1 MELAVYGNSY
11 FAQEAL
17 LYRVLGVILVSGLGL
32 FVLTTTIEG
41 KESLK
46 IILESRTEI
55 RRVVWPTR
63 TETTQ
68 TVLIVVV
75 AIIICALLL
84 WGLDS
89 LFGWATAGII
99 GLNMEKQWYVIHA
112 YSGYETKVREAL
124 IERIERLGMSDLFG
138 EIMVPSEEVVEMRG
152 GQERKTQRK
161 FFPGYV
167 LVNMELNDDS
177 WHLVKDT
184 L

>member
-1 MELAVYGNSY
+1 MQNYIRWFLGIAIIGLAVYGNSY
-11 FAQEAL
+11 FSQEAL

-32 FVLTTTIEG
+32 FVISTTIEG

-75 AIIICALLL
+75 AIIVCALLL

-89 LFGWATAGII
+89 LFGWATAK
-99 GLNMEKQWYVIHA
+99 L
-112 YSGYETKVREAL
+112 
-124 IERIERLGMSDLFG
+124 LG
-138 EIMVPSEEVVEMRG
+138 
-152 GQERKTQRK
+152 
-161 FFPGYV
+161 
-167 LVNMELNDDS
+167 
-177 WHLVKDT
+177 
-184 L
+184 

>member
-1 MELAVYGNSY
+1 MVNESINMQNYIRWFLGIAVIGIAVYGNSY

-32 FVLTTTIEG
+32 YILTTTQEG
-41 KESLK
+41 RESLK

-89 LFGWATAGII
+89 LFGWATAK
-99 GLNMEKQWYVIHA
+99 L
-112 YSGYETKVREAL
+112 
-124 IERIERLGMSDLFG
+124 LG
-138 EIMVPSEEVVEMRG
+138 
-152 GQERKTQRK
+152 
-161 FFPGYV
+161 
-167 LVNMELNDDS
+167 
-177 WHLVKDT
+177 
-184 L
+184 

>member
-1 MELAVYGNSY
+1 MQNYIRWFLGISIIGLSVYGNSY

-17 LYRVLGVILVSGLGL
+17 LYRVLGAIIVSGLGL
-32 FVLTTTIEG
+32 FVLSTTKEG

-46 IILESRTEI
+46 IVLESRTEI

-89 LFGWATAGII
+89 LSGWAMAK
-99 GLNMEKQWYVIHA
+99 L
-112 YSGYETKVREAL
+112 
-124 IERIERLGMSDLFG
+124 LG
-138 EIMVPSEEVVEMRG
+138 
-152 GQERKTQRK
+152 
-161 FFPGYV
+161 
-167 LVNMELNDDS
+167 
-177 WHLVKDT
+177 
-184 L
+184 

>member
-1 MELAVYGNSY
+1 MVSESINMQNYIRWFLGMVIIGLAVYGNAY

-17 LYRVLGVILVSGLGL
+17 LYRVLGVILVSGIGL
-32 FVLTTTIEG
+32 FVLSTTVEG

-89 LFGWATAGII
+89 LFGWAMAE
-99 GLNMEKQWYVIHA
+99 L
-112 YSGYETKVREAL
+112 
-124 IERIERLGMSDLFG
+124 LG
-138 EIMVPSEEVVEMRG
+138 
-152 GQERKTQRK
+152 
-161 FFPGYV
+161 
-167 LVNMELNDDS
+167 
-177 WHLVKDT
+177 
-184 L
+184 

>member
-1 MELAVYGNSY
+1 MQNYIRWFLGISIIGLAVYGNSY

-17 LYRVLGVILVSGLGL
+17 LYRVLGVIVISAMGL
-32 FVLTTTIEG
+32 FVLTTTTEG

-75 AIIICALLL
+75 AIILCALLL

-89 LFGWATAGII
+89 LFGWATAK
-99 GLNMEKQWYVIHA
+99 L
-112 YSGYETKVREAL
+112 
-124 IERIERLGMSDLFG
+124 LG
-138 EIMVPSEEVVEMRG
+138 
-152 GQERKTQRK
+152 
-161 FFPGYV
+161 
-167 LVNMELNDDS
+167 
-177 WHLVKDT
+177 
-184 L
+184 

>member
-1 MELAVYGNSY
+1 MSINANMVNESINMQNYIRWIVGIAIIGLAVYGNSY

-32 FVLTTTIEG
+32 FVLTTTTEG
-41 KESLK
+41 KESLR

-89 LFGWATAGII
+89 LFGLATAK
-99 GLNMEKQWYVIHA
+99 L
-112 YSGYETKVREAL
+112 
-124 IERIERLGMSDLFG
+124 LG
-138 EIMVPSEEVVEMRG
+138 
-152 GQERKTQRK
+152 
-161 FFPGYV
+161 
-167 LVNMELNDDS
+167 
-177 WHLVKDT
+177 
-184 L
+184 

>member
-1 MELAVYGNSY
+1 MVNKSIDMQNYIRWFLGIAIIGLAVYGNSY
-11 FAQEAL
+11 FSQEAL

-32 FVLTTTIEG
+32 FVMSTTIEG

-75 AIIICALLL
+75 AIFVCALLL

-89 LFGWATAGII
+89 LFGWAMAG
-99 GLNMEKQWYVIHA
+99 L
-112 YSGYETKVREAL
+112 
-124 IERIERLGMSDLFG
+124 LG
-138 EIMVPSEEVVEMRG
+138 
-152 GQERKTQRK
+152 
-161 FFPGYV
+161 
-167 LVNMELNDDS
+167 
-177 WHLVKDT
+177 
-184 L
+184 

>member
-1 MELAVYGNSY
+1 MQHYIRLFLGISIIGLAVYGNSY

-17 LYRVLGVILVSGLGL
+17 LYRVLGVIVISAIGL
-32 FVLTTTIEG
+32 FVLSTTIEG

-75 AIIICALLL
+75 AIIVCALLL

-89 LFGWATAGII
+89 LFGWATAK
-99 GLNMEKQWYVIHA
+99 L
-112 YSGYETKVREAL
+112 
-124 IERIERLGMSDLFG
+124 LG
-138 EIMVPSEEVVEMRG
+138 
-152 GQERKTQRK
+152 
-161 FFPGYV
+161 
-167 LVNMELNDDS
+167 
-177 WHLVKDT
+177 
-184 L
+184 

>member
-1 MELAVYGNSY
+1 MQNYIRWFLGIAIIGLAVYGNSY
-11 FAQEAL
+11 YSQEAL

-32 FVLTTTIEG
+32 FVLVTTTEG

-89 LFGWATAGII
+89 LFGWATAK
-99 GLNMEKQWYVIHA
+99 L
-112 YSGYETKVREAL
+112 
-124 IERIERLGMSDLFG
+124 LG
-138 EIMVPSEEVVEMRG
+138 
-152 GQERKTQRK
+152 
-161 FFPGYV
+161 
-167 LVNMELNDDS
+167 
-177 WHLVKDT
+177 
-184 L
+184 

>member
-1 MELAVYGNSY
+1 MVNKSIDMQNYIRWFLGIAIIGLAVYGNSY
-11 FAQEAL
+11 FSQEAL

-32 FVLTTTIEG
+32 FVMSTTIEG

-75 AIIICALLL
+75 AIFLCALLL

-89 LFGWATAGII
+89 LFGWAMAG
-99 GLNMEKQWYVIHA
+99 L
-112 YSGYETKVREAL
+112 
-124 IERIERLGMSDLFG
+124 LG
-138 EIMVPSEEVVEMRG
+138 
-152 GQERKTQRK
+152 
-161 FFPGYV
+161 
-167 LVNMELNDDS
+167 
-177 WHLVKDT
+177 
-184 L
+184 

>member
-1 MELAVYGNSY
+1 MQNYIRWFLGIAIIGLAVYGNAY

-17 LYRVLGVILVSGLGL
+17 LYRVLGVIVVSALGL
-32 FVLTTTIEG
+32 FVLSTTVEG

-75 AIIICALLL
+75 AIFVCALLL

-89 LFGWATAGII
+89 LFGWAMAG
-99 GLNMEKQWYVIHA
+99 L
-112 YSGYETKVREAL
+112 
-124 IERIERLGMSDLFG
+124 LG
-138 EIMVPSEEVVEMRG
+138 
-152 GQERKTQRK
+152 
-161 FFPGYV
+161 
-167 LVNMELNDDS
+167 
-177 WHLVKDT
+177 
-184 L
+184 

>member
-1 MELAVYGNSY
+1 MVNKSLIMQNYIRWFLGISIIGIAVYGNSY

-17 LYRVLGVILVSGLGL
+17 LYRVLGVIVISAIGL
-32 FVLTTTIEG
+32 FVLSTTIEG

-75 AIIICALLL
+75 AIIVCALLL

-89 LFGWATAGII
+89 LFGWATAK
-99 GLNMEKQWYVIHA
+99 L
-112 YSGYETKVREAL
+112 
-124 IERIERLGMSDLFG
+124 LG
-138 EIMVPSEEVVEMRG
+138 
-152 GQERKTQRK
+152 
-161 FFPGYV
+161 
-167 LVNMELNDDS
+167 
-177 WHLVKDT
+177 
-184 L
+184 